1 MIGRWILARTG
12 CSTRYLFVDL
22 SITWQKIVSKPKKWR
37 KGGGEQKN
45 KEETLFLFLPSL
57 PPFIPIFALVPFSPT
72 NSRLN
77 AGYVG
82 L

>member
-1 MIGRWILARTG
+1 MEE
-12 CSTRYLFVDL
+12 
-22 SITWQKIVSKPKKWR
+22 
-37 KGGGEQKN
+37 GGGGQEG
-45 KEETLFLFLPSL
+45 TLFLFLPSL

>member
-1 MIGRWILARTG
+1 MEE
-12 CSTRYLFVDL
+12 
-22 SITWQKIVSKPKKWR
+22 
-37 KGGGEQKN
+37 GGGEQKN
-45 KEETLFLFLPSL
+45 MEETLFLILPSL